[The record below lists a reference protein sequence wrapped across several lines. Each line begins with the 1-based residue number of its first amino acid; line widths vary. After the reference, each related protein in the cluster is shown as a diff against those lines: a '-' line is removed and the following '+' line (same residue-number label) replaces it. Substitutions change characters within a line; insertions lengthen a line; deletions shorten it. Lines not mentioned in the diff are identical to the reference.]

1 VKKLVSLFV
10 ALCMVFMMIP
20 ALAETVSED
29 PPMGEQTT
37 EQEADMGELLGLLG
51 GLLGGEAGEGEES
64 ADLDLSALLGGLLG
78 GEAGEGE
85 EGADLDLSALLG
97 GLLGGEAGEGEEGA
111 DLDLSA
117 LLGALLGGEESETK
131 SIETVYAAAET
142 KEQFFGTWNLTKAMI
157 FDVPVTL
164 EDVASL
170 LKIPL
175 TLQVIVADGSF
186 AMVAEGE
193 PKPVEVTME
202 LVDGAL
208 NLTQEGDE
216 TMVLKLT
223 DARELVMEI
232 GSVSLYFVPAP
243 VAAE

>member
-1 VKKLVSLFV
+1 MKKLVSLFV
-10 ALCMVFMMIP
+10 ALCMVFTMIP

-29 PPMGEQTT
+29 PPIVEQTT

-51 GLLGGEAGEGEES
+51 GLF
-64 ADLDLSALLGGLLG
+64 G

-85 EGADLDLSALLG
+85 EGADLNLSALLG
-97 GLLGGEAGEGEEGA
+97 GLLGGE
-111 DLDLSA
+111 
-117 LLGALLGGEESETK
+117 ESETK
-131 SIETVYAAAET
+131 PIETVYAAAET
-142 KEQFFGTWNLTKAMI
+142 KEQFFGTWNLTKATI

-170 LKIPL
+170 LEIPL

-193 PKPVEVTME
+193 PKPEEVTME

-223 DARELVMEI
+223 DAGELVMEI
-232 GSVSLYFVPAP
+232 GFVSLYFVPVP
-243 VAAE
+243 VEAE

>member
-37 EQEADMGELLGLLG
+37 EQEADMGELL
-51 GLLGGEAGEGEES
+51 
-64 ADLDLSALLGGLLG
+64 
-78 GEAGEGE
+78 
-85 EGADLDLSALLG
+85 

-142 KEQFFGTWNLTKAMI
+142 KEQFFGTWNLTKATI
-157 FDVPVTL
+157 IDVPVTL

-170 LKIPL
+170 LEIPL

-193 PKPVEVTME
+193 PKPEEVTME

-223 DARELVMEI
+223 DAGELVMEI
-232 GSVSLYFVPAP
+232 GFVSLYFVPAP

>member
-1 VKKLVSLFV
+1 MKKLVSLFV
-10 ALCMVFMMIP
+10 AFCMVFTMIP
-20 ALAETVSED
+20 ALAETVSGEA
-29 PPMGEQTT
+29 PMEEQTT
-37 EQEADMGELLGLLG
+37 EQEADIGKLLGLLG
-51 GLLGGEAGEGEES
+51 SEASEGEEG
-64 ADLDLSALLGGLLG
+64 ADPGLSALLGGLLG
-78 GEAGEGE
+78 
-85 EGADLDLSALLG
+85 S
-97 GLLGGEAGEGEEGA
+97 
-111 DLDLSA
+111 
-117 LLGALLGGEESETK
+117 EESETK

-142 KEQFFGTWNLTKAMI
+142 KEQFFGTWNLTKATI

-170 LKIPL
+170 LEIPL

-193 PKPVEVTME
+193 PKPEEVTME

-208 NLTQEGDE
+208 SLTQEGDE

-223 DARELVMEI
+223 DAGELVMEI
-232 GSVSLYFVPAP
+232 GFVSLYFVPAP

>member
-1 VKKLVSLFV
+1 MKKLVSLFV
-10 ALCMVFMMIP
+10 ALCMVFTMIP

-29 PPMGEQTT
+29 PPIEEQTT
-37 EQEADMGELLGLLG
+37 EQEADIGKLLGLLG
-51 GLLGGEAGEGEES
+51 SEASEGEEG
-64 ADLDLSALLGGLLG
+64 ADPGLSALLGGLLG
-78 GEAGEGE
+78 
-85 EGADLDLSALLG
+85 S
-97 GLLGGEAGEGEEGA
+97 
-111 DLDLSA
+111 
-117 LLGALLGGEESETK
+117 EESETK

-142 KEQFFGTWNLTKAMI
+142 KEQFFGTWNLTKATI

-170 LKIPL
+170 LEIPL

-193 PKPVEVTME
+193 PKPEEVTME

-208 NLTQEGDE
+208 SLTQEGDE

-223 DARELVMEI
+223 DAGELVMEI
-232 GSVSLYFVPAP
+232 GFVSLYFVPAP

>member
-1 VKKLVSLFV
+1 MKKLVSLFV

-51 GLLGGEAGEGEES
+51 GLLGGEAGEGE
-64 ADLDLSALLGGLLG
+64 
-78 GEAGEGE
+78 
-85 EGADLDLSALLG
+85 
-97 GLLGGEAGEGEEGA
+97 AGEGEEGA

-142 KEQFFGTWNLTKAMI
+142 KEQFFGTWNLTKATI

-170 LKIPL
+170 LEIPL

-193 PKPVEVTME
+193 PKPEEVTME

-223 DARELVMEI
+223 DAGELVMEI
-232 GSVSLYFVPAP
+232 GFVSLYFVPVP
-243 VAAE
+243 VEAE

>member
-1 VKKLVSLFV
+1 MKKLVSLFM
-10 ALCMVFMMIP
+10 ALCMVFTMIP
-20 ALAETVSED
+20 ALAETVSEEA
-29 PPMGEQTT
+29 PIEEQTT
-37 EQEADMGELLGLLG
+37 EQEADIGKLLGLLG
-51 GLLGGEAGEGEES
+51 SEASEGEEG
-64 ADLDLSALLGGLLG
+64 ADLGLSALLGGLLG
-78 GEAGEGE
+78 
-85 EGADLDLSALLG
+85 S
-97 GLLGGEAGEGEEGA
+97 
-111 DLDLSA
+111 
-117 LLGALLGGEESETK
+117 EESETK

-142 KEQFFGTWNLTKAMI
+142 KEQFFGTWNLTKATI

-170 LKIPL
+170 LEIPL

-193 PKPVEVTME
+193 PKPEEVTME

-223 DARELVMEI
+223 DAGELVMEI
-232 GSVSLYFVPAP
+232 GFVSLYFVPAP

>member
-1 VKKLVSLFV
+1 
-10 ALCMVFMMIP
+10 
-20 ALAETVSED
+20 
-29 PPMGEQTT
+29 
-37 EQEADMGELLGLLG
+37 MGELLGLLG
-51 GLLGGEAGEGEES
+51 GLLGSEASEGEESADLDLSALLGGLFSDEAGEGEEGADFDLSVLLGGLFGGEAGEGEES

-85 EGADLDLSALLG
+85 EDGFG
-97 GLLGGEAGEGEEGA
+97 
-111 DLDLSA
+111 LSA

-142 KEQFFGTWNLTKAMI
+142 KEQFFGTWNLTKATI
-157 FDVPVTL
+157 FGVPVTL
-164 EDVASL
+164 EGVASL
-170 LKIPL
+170 LEIPL

-193 PKPVEVTME
+193 PKPEEVTME

-208 NLTQEGDE
+208 SLTQEGDE

-223 DARELVMEI
+223 DAGELVMEI
-232 GSVSLYFVPAP
+232 GFVSLYFVPVP
-243 VAAE
+243 VEAE

>member
-1 VKKLVSLFV
+1 MKKLVSLFV
-10 ALCMVFMMIP
+10 ALCMVFTMIP
-20 ALAETVSED
+20 ALAETVSEEA
-29 PPMGEQTT
+29 PIEEQTT

-51 GLLGGEAGEGEES
+51 GLFGGEAGEGEES
-64 ADLDLSALLGGLLG
+64 ADLDLSALLGV
-78 GEAGEGE
+78 
-85 EGADLDLSALLG
+85 
-97 GLLGGEAGEGEEGA
+97 
-111 DLDLSA
+111 
-117 LLGALLGGEESETK
+117 LLGGEESETK

-142 KEQFFGTWNLTKAMI
+142 KEQFFGTWNLTKATI

-170 LKIPL
+170 LEIPL

-193 PKPVEVTME
+193 PKPEEVTME

-223 DARELVMEI
+223 DAGELVMEI
-232 GSVSLYFVPAP
+232 GFVSLYFVPAP
-243 VAAE
+243 VEAE

>member
-1 VKKLVSLFV
+1 MKKLVSLFV

-51 GLLGGEAGEGEES
+51 GLLGGEAGEGK
-64 ADLDLSALLGGLLG
+64 
-78 GEAGEGE
+78 
-85 EGADLDLSALLG
+85 EGADLGLSA
-97 GLLGGEAGEGEEGA
+97 LLGGEAGEGEEGA

-117 LLGALLGGEESETK
+117 LLGALSGGEESETK

-142 KEQFFGTWNLTKAMI
+142 KEQFFGTWNLTKATI

-170 LKIPL
+170 LEIPL

-193 PKPVEVTME
+193 PKPEEVTME

-223 DARELVMEI
+223 DAGELVMEI
-232 GSVSLYFVPAP
+232 GFVSLYFVPAP

>member
-1 VKKLVSLFV
+1 MKKFVSLFV
-10 ALCMVFMMIP
+10 ALCMVFTMIP
-20 ALAETVSED
+20 ALAEPVSEE
-29 PPMGEQTT
+29 PPIEEQTT
-37 EQEADMGELLGLLG
+37 EQEADLGELLGLLG
-51 GLLGGEAGEGEES
+51 GLFGGEA
-64 ADLDLSALLGGLLG
+64 D
-78 GEAGEGE
+78 EGE

-97 GLLGGEAGEGEEGA
+97 V
-111 DLDLSA
+111 
-117 LLGALLGGEESETK
+117 LLGGEESETK

-142 KEQFFGTWNLTKAMI
+142 KEQFFGTWNLTKATI

-170 LKIPL
+170 LEIPL

-193 PKPVEVTME
+193 PKPEEVTME

-208 NLTQEGDE
+208 SLTQEGDE

-223 DARELVMEI
+223 DAGELVMEI
-232 GSVSLYFVPAP
+232 GFVSLYFVPVP
-243 VAAE
+243 VEAE

>member
-1 VKKLVSLFV
+1 MKKLVSLFM
-10 ALCMVFMMIP
+10 ALCMVFTMIP
-20 ALAETVSED
+20 ALAETVSEEA
-29 PPMGEQTT
+29 PIEEQTT
-37 EQEADMGELLGLLG
+37 EQEADIGKLQGLLG
-51 GLLGGEAGEGEES
+51 SEASEGEEG
-64 ADLDLSALLGGLLG
+64 ADLGLSALLGGLLG
-78 GEAGEGE
+78 
-85 EGADLDLSALLG
+85 S
-97 GLLGGEAGEGEEGA
+97 
-111 DLDLSA
+111 
-117 LLGALLGGEESETK
+117 EESETK

-142 KEQFFGTWNLTKAMI
+142 KEQFFGTWNLTKATI

-170 LKIPL
+170 LEIPL

-193 PKPVEVTME
+193 PKPEEVTME

-223 DARELVMEI
+223 DAGELVMEI
-232 GSVSLYFVPAP
+232 GFVSLYFVPAP

>member
-1 VKKLVSLFV
+1 MKKFVSLFV
-10 ALCMVFMMIP
+10 ALCMVFTMIP
-20 ALAETVSED
+20 ALAETISEE
-29 PPMGEQTT
+29 PPIEEQTT
-37 EQEADMGELLGLLG
+37 EQEADMGELL
-51 GLLGGEAGEGEES
+51 
-64 ADLDLSALLGGLLG
+64 
-78 GEAGEGE
+78 
-85 EGADLDLSALLG
+85 

-142 KEQFFGTWNLTKAMI
+142 KEQFFGTWNLTKATI

-170 LKIPL
+170 LEIPL

-193 PKPVEVTME
+193 PKPEEVTME

-208 NLTQEGDE
+208 NLTNEGGE

-223 DARELVMEI
+223 DAGELVMEI
-232 GSVSLYFVPAP
+232 GFVSLYFVPAP

>member
-1 VKKLVSLFV
+1 MKKLVSLFV

-37 EQEADMGELLGLLG
+37 EQEADIGKLLGLLG
-51 GLLGGEAGEGEES
+51 SEGKEG
-64 ADLDLSALLGGLLG
+64 ADLGLSALLGGLLG
-78 GEAGEGE
+78 GEAGEGK
-85 EGADLDLSALLG
+85 EGADLGLSALLG
-97 GLLGGEAGEGEEGA
+97 GLLG
-111 DLDLSA
+111 S
-117 LLGALLGGEESETK
+117 EESETK

-142 KEQFFGTWNLTKAMI
+142 KEQFFGTWNLTKATI

-170 LKIPL
+170 LEIPL

-193 PKPVEVTME
+193 PKPEEVTME

-208 NLTQEGDE
+208 SLTQEGDE
-216 TMVLKLT
+216 TMELKLT
-223 DARELVMEI
+223 DAGELVMEI
-232 GSVSLYFVPAP
+232 GFVSLYFVPAP

>member
-1 VKKLVSLFV
+1 MKKLVSLFV

-51 GLLGGEAGEGEES
+51 GLLGGEAGEGEE
-64 ADLDLSALLGGLLG
+64 
-78 GEAGEGE
+78 
-85 EGADLDLSALLG
+85 GADLDLS
-97 GLLGGEAGEGEEGA
+97 
-111 DLDLSA
+111 
-117 LLGALLGGEESETK
+117 ALLGGEESETK

-142 KEQFFGTWNLTKAMI
+142 KEQFFGTWNLTEATI

-170 LKIPL
+170 LEIPL

-193 PKPVEVTME
+193 PKPEEVTME

-223 DARELVMEI
+223 DAGELVMEI
-232 GSVSLYFVPAP
+232 GFVSLYFVPAP

>member
-1 VKKLVSLFV
+1 MTAGGEVQKKPLRCESDTTCLFPRSRSWLEGRNAAPSSREQQSLRGEIDREKLVSLFV
-10 ALCMVFMMIP
+10 ALCMVFTMIP
-20 ALAETVSED
+20 ALAETVSEEA
-29 PPMGEQTT
+29 PIEEQTT
-37 EQEADMGELLGLLG
+37 EQEADIGKLQGLLG
-51 GLLGGEAGEGEES
+51 SEAS
-64 ADLDLSALLGGLLG
+64 
-78 GEAGEGE
+78 EGE
-85 EGADLDLSALLG
+85 EGADLGLSALLG
-97 GLLGGEAGEGEEGA
+97 G
-111 DLDLSA
+111 
-117 LLGALLGGEESETK
+117 LLGGEESETK

-142 KEQFFGTWNLTKAMI
+142 KEQFFGTWNLTKATI

-170 LKIPL
+170 LEIPL

-193 PKPVEVTME
+193 PKPEEVTME

-223 DARELVMEI
+223 DAGELVMEI
-232 GSVSLYFVPAP
+232 GFVSLYFVPAP

>member
-1 VKKLVSLFV
+1 MKKLVSLFV

-37 EQEADMGELLGLLG
+37 EQEADMGELLGLM
-51 GLLGGEAGEGEES
+51 
-64 ADLDLSALLGGLLG
+64 
-78 GEAGEGE
+78 
-85 EGADLDLSALLG
+85 G

-117 LLGALLGGEESETK
+117 LLGALLGGVESETK

-142 KEQFFGTWNLTKAMI
+142 KEQFFGTWNLTKATI

-170 LKIPL
+170 LEIPL

-193 PKPVEVTME
+193 PKPEEVTME

-223 DARELVMEI
+223 DAGELVMEI
-232 GSVSLYFVPAP
+232 GFVSLYFVPAP

>member
-51 GLLGGEAGEGEES
+51 GLLGGEAGEGEE
-64 ADLDLSALLGGLLG
+64 
-78 GEAGEGE
+78 
-85 EGADLDLSALLG
+85 
-97 GLLGGEAGEGEEGA
+97 GA

-142 KEQFFGTWNLTKAMI
+142 KEQFFGTWNLTKATI

-193 PKPVEVTME
+193 PKPEEVTME

-223 DARELVMEI
+223 DAGELVMEI
-232 GSVSLYFVPAP
+232 GFVSLYFVPAH

>member
-1 VKKLVSLFV
+1 MKKLVSLFV

-37 EQEADMGELLGLLG
+37 EQEADTGELL
-51 GLLGGEAGEGEES
+51 
-64 ADLDLSALLGGLLG
+64 GLLG

-85 EGADLDLSALLG
+85 EGADLDLS
-97 GLLGGEAGEGEEGA
+97 
-111 DLDLSA
+111 
-117 LLGALLGGEESETK
+117 ALLGGEESETK

-142 KEQFFGTWNLTKAMI
+142 KEQFFGTWNLTKATI

-170 LKIPL
+170 LEIPL

-193 PKPVEVTME
+193 PKPEEVTME

-208 NLTQEGDE
+208 SLTQEGDE

-223 DARELVMEI
+223 DAGELVMEI
-232 GSVSLYFVPAP
+232 GFVSLYFVPVP
-243 VAAE
+243 VEAE

>member
-1 VKKLVSLFV
+1 MKKFVSLFV
-10 ALCMVFMMIP
+10 ALCMVFTMIP
-20 ALAETVSED
+20 ALAEPVSEE
-29 PPMGEQTT
+29 PPIEEQTT

-51 GLLGGEAGEGEES
+51 GLLGS
-64 ADLDLSALLGGLLG
+64 
-78 GEAGEGE
+78 
-85 EGADLDLSALLG
+85 
-97 GLLGGEAGEGEEGA
+97 EAGEGEEGA

-117 LLGALLGGEESETK
+117 LLGALLGGVESETK

-142 KEQFFGTWNLTKAMI
+142 KEQFFGTWNLTKATI

-164 EDVASL
+164 EYVASL
-170 LKIPL
+170 LEIPL

-193 PKPVEVTME
+193 PKPEEVTME

-208 NLTQEGDE
+208 SLTQEGDE

-223 DARELVMEI
+223 DAGELVMEI
-232 GSVSLYFVPAP
+232 GFVSLYFVPVP
-243 VAAE
+243 VEAE

>member
-1 VKKLVSLFV
+1 MKKLVSLFV

-51 GLLGGEAGEGEES
+51 GLLGGEAGEGEK
-64 ADLDLSALLGGLLG
+64 
-78 GEAGEGE
+78 
-85 EGADLDLSALLG
+85 
-97 GLLGGEAGEGEEGA
+97 GA

-117 LLGALLGGEESETK
+117 LLGALLGSEESETK

-142 KEQFFGTWNLTKAMI
+142 KEQFFGTWNLTKATI

-170 LKIPL
+170 LEIPL

-193 PKPVEVTME
+193 PKPEEVTME

-208 NLTQEGDE
+208 SLTQEGDE

-223 DARELVMEI
+223 DAGELVMEI
-232 GSVSLYFVPAP
+232 GFVSLYFVPVP
-243 VAAE
+243 VEAE

>member
-1 VKKLVSLFV
+1 MKKFVSLFV
-10 ALCMVFMMIP
+10 ALCMVFTMIP
-20 ALAETVSED
+20 ALAEPVSEE
-29 PPMGEQTT
+29 PPIEEQTT
-37 EQEADMGELLGLLG
+37 EQEADLGELLGLLG
-51 GLLGGEAGEGEES
+51 GLFGGEA
-64 ADLDLSALLGGLLG
+64 D
-78 GEAGEGE
+78 
-85 EGADLDLSALLG
+85 
-97 GLLGGEAGEGEEGA
+97 EGEEGA

-142 KEQFFGTWNLTKAMI
+142 KEQFFGTWNLTKATI

-170 LKIPL
+170 LEIPL

-193 PKPVEVTME
+193 PKPEEVTME
-202 LVDGAL
+202 LADGAL
-208 NLTQEGDE
+208 SLTQEGDE

-223 DARELVMEI
+223 DAGELVMEI
-232 GSVSLYFVPAP
+232 GFVSLYFVPVP
-243 VAAE
+243 VEAE

>member
-1 VKKLVSLFV
+1 MKKLVSLFV

-37 EQEADMGELLGLLG
+37 EQEADTGELL
-51 GLLGGEAGEGEES
+51 
-64 ADLDLSALLGGLLG
+64 GLLG

-85 EGADLDLSALLG
+85 EGADLDLS
-97 GLLGGEAGEGEEGA
+97 
-111 DLDLSA
+111 
-117 LLGALLGGEESETK
+117 ALLGGEESETK

-142 KEQFFGTWNLTKAMI
+142 KEQFFGTWNLTKATI

-193 PKPVEVTME
+193 PKPEEVTME

-208 NLTQEGDE
+208 NLTQGGDE
-216 TMVLKLT
+216 TIVLKLT
-223 DARELVMEI
+223 DAGELVMAI
-232 GSVSLYFVPAP
+232 ASVSLYFVPAP

>member
-1 VKKLVSLFV
+1 MKKLVSLFV
-10 ALCMVFMMIP
+10 ALCMVFTMIP
-20 ALAETVSED
+20 ALAETVSEEA
-29 PPMGEQTT
+29 PIEEQTT

-51 GLLGGEAGEGEES
+51 GLF
-64 ADLDLSALLGGLLG
+64 G

-85 EGADLDLSALLG
+85 EGADLDLFALLRG
-97 GLLGGEAGEGEEGA
+97 
-111 DLDLSA
+111 
-117 LLGALLGGEESETK
+117 LLGGEESVTK

-142 KEQFFGTWNLTKAMI
+142 KEQFFGTWNLTKATI

-170 LKIPL
+170 LEIPL

-193 PKPVEVTME
+193 PKPEEVTME

-208 NLTQEGDE
+208 SLTQEGDE

-223 DARELVMEI
+223 DAGELVMEI
-232 GSVSLYFVPAP
+232 GFVSLYFVPAP

>member
-1 VKKLVSLFV
+1 MKKYVSLFV
-10 ALCMVFMMIP
+10 ALCMVFTMIP

-51 GLLGGEAGEGEES
+51 GLLGGEAGEGEE
-64 ADLDLSALLGGLLG
+64 
-78 GEAGEGE
+78 
-85 EGADLDLSALLG
+85 
-97 GLLGGEAGEGEEGA
+97 GA

-117 LLGALLGGEESETK
+117 LLGALLGGVESETK

-142 KEQFFGTWNLTKAMI
+142 KEQFFGTWNLTKATI

-170 LKIPL
+170 LEIPL

-193 PKPVEVTME
+193 PKPEEVTME

-223 DARELVMEI
+223 DAGELVMEI
-232 GSVSLYFVPAP
+232 GFVSLYFVPVP
-243 VAAE
+243 VEAE

>member
-1 VKKLVSLFV
+1 MKKLVSLFV

-51 GLLGGEAGEGEES
+51 GLLGGEAGEGEE
-64 ADLDLSALLGGLLG
+64 
-78 GEAGEGE
+78 
-85 EGADLDLSALLG
+85 GADLDS
-97 GLLGGEAGEGEEGA
+97 
-111 DLDLSA
+111 SA

-142 KEQFFGTWNLTKAMI
+142 KEQFFGTWNLTKATI

-170 LKIPL
+170 LEIPL

-193 PKPVEVTME
+193 PKPEEVTME

-216 TMVLKLT
+216 TLVLKLT
-223 DARELVMEI
+223 DAGELVMEI
-232 GSVSLYFVPAP
+232 GFVSLYFVPAP

>member
-1 VKKLVSLFV
+1 MF
-10 ALCMVFMMIP
+10 
-20 ALAETVSED
+20 
-29 PPMGEQTT
+29 
-37 EQEADMGELLGLLG
+37 
-51 GLLGGEAGEGEES
+51 GGEA
-64 ADLDLSALLGGLLG
+64 D
-78 GEAGEGE
+78 
-85 EGADLDLSALLG
+85 
-97 GLLGGEAGEGEEGA
+97 EGEEGA

-117 LLGALLGGEESETK
+117 LLGALLGGVESETK

-142 KEQFFGTWNLTKAMI
+142 KEQFFGTWNLTKATI

-170 LKIPL
+170 LEIPL

-186 AMVAEGE
+186 AMVAKGE
-193 PKPVEVTME
+193 SMPEEVTME

-223 DARELVMEI
+223 DAGELVMEI
-232 GSVSLYFVPAP
+232 GFVSLYFVPVP
-243 VAAE
+243 VEAE

>member
-1 VKKLVSLFV
+1 MKKLVSLFV

-37 EQEADMGELLGLLG
+37 EQEADIGELLG
-51 GLLGGEAGEGEES
+51 
-64 ADLDLSALLGGLLG
+64 
-78 GEAGEGE
+78 
-85 EGADLDLSALLG
+85 LLG

-117 LLGALLGGEESETK
+117 LLGALLGGEESENK

-142 KEQFFGTWNLTKAMI
+142 KEQFFGTWNLTKATI

-170 LKIPL
+170 LEIPL

-193 PKPVEVTME
+193 PKPEEVTME

-223 DARELVMEI
+223 DAGELVMEI
-232 GSVSLYFVPAP
+232 GFVSLYFVPAP

>member
-1 VKKLVSLFV
+1 MKKLVSLFV

-51 GLLGGEAGEGEES
+51 GLLGGEAGEGEE
-64 ADLDLSALLGGLLG
+64 
-78 GEAGEGE
+78 
-85 EGADLDLSALLG
+85 GADLDLS
-97 GLLGGEAGEGEEGA
+97 
-111 DLDLSA
+111 
-117 LLGALLGGEESETK
+117 ALLGGEESETK

-142 KEQFFGTWNLTKAMI
+142 KEQFFGTWNLTKATI

-193 PKPVEVTME
+193 PKPEEVTME

-216 TMVLKLT
+216 TLVLKLT
-223 DARELVMEI
+223 DAGELVMEI
-232 GSVSLYFVPAP
+232 GFVSLYFVPAP

>member
-1 VKKLVSLFV
+1 MKKLVSLFV

-51 GLLGGEAGEGEES
+51 GLLGGEAGEGEE
-64 ADLDLSALLGGLLG
+64 
-78 GEAGEGE
+78 
-85 EGADLDLSALLG
+85 
-97 GLLGGEAGEGEEGA
+97 GA

-142 KEQFFGTWNLTKAMI
+142 KEQFFGTWNLTKATI

-170 LKIPL
+170 LEIPL

-193 PKPVEVTME
+193 PKPEEVTME

-223 DARELVMEI
+223 DAGELVMEI
-232 GSVSLYFVPAP
+232 GFVSLYFVPAP